1 MTVTVTVTVSEEGFQ
16 RQPSCQDKQHLLLT
30 ARVQFHNLEQIIPGK
45 DFKTEKKSYFAL
57 C

>member
-45 DFKTEKKSYFAL
+45 DFKTEKKSYFAW
-57 C
+57 